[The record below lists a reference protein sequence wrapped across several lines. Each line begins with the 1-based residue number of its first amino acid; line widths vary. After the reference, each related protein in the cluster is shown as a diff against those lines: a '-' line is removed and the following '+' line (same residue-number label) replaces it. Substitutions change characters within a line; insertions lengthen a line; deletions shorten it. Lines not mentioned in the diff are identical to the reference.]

1 MALDRV
7 KSISHSLAVK
17 GFSNLFSSSLLLS
30 LASRN
35 AFANDPAMLVFL
47 QTGLSEHQ
55 MDYYLKTRTPGGIR
69 SLVLRLHDKKLRKDE
84 EQRRPRRK
92 TISAEYPLTER

>member
-1 MALDRV
+1 
-7 KSISHSLAVK
+7 
-17 GFSNLFSSSLLLS
+17 
-30 LASRN
+30 
-35 AFANDPAMLVFL
+35 MLVFL

-92 TISAEYPLTER
+92 TISAEYPLTERYGSCLCFKEPKSSMTGLADLVSDFMLTVVA